1 MNLTGIRDE
10 HRLEAGKV
18 ILIVC
23 VPEPDVVAAHEVGVV
38 GEDVLARP
46 GGVQVLEDEGDG
58 AQWGV
63 L

>member
-1 MNLTGIRDE
+1 ML
-10 HRLEAGKV
+10 LVVA
-18 ILIVC
+18 

-46 GGVQVLEDEGDG
+46 GSVQVFEDEGDG